1 MVGLAKAAN
10 TANVFCKV
18 RSRDDH
24 LPNQQSKE
32 RNEYRFK
39 GAHRYMDGH
48 LTVPGLL
55 GMLGFMDLTPEQ
67 HNSKAWILGVAAAL
81 TIVAGYYGE
90 LAGNG
95 DLTPRWICRAFF
107 P

>member
-1 MVGLAKAAN
+1 MV
-10 TANVFCKV
+10 
-18 RSRDDH
+18 
-24 LPNQQSKE
+24 
-32 RNEYRFK
+32 
-39 GAHRYMDGH
+39 
-48 LTVPGLL
+48 LL
-55 GMLGFMDLTPEQ
+55 EIFVFMDLTPEQ
-67 HNSKAWILGVAAAL
+67 HNSKAWMLGVAAAL